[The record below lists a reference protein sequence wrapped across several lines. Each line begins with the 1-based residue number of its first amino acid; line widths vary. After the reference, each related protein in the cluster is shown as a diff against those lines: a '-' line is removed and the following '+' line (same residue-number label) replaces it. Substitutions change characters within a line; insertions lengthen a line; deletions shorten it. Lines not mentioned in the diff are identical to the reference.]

1 MNEWV
6 VYTLIYYRKDFVFP
20 LWKTVFATADKNK
33 MQQLKKTLV
42 NILAS
47 TAKIIWKSHIVREF
61 LLPPLRDIKKHV
73 LYLNIESCN
82 EQCIGQSLTAASH
95 SARSLQRYIS
105 SNSLHLFAPAPVLWA
120 SAWNTIA
127 WPWLHV
133 LTPSALEHSYFTVAT
148 KQICGCFLYH
158 CERKLHSLTRSPSV
172 PGFPNSSQFH
182 PFCSQVFLPSIPHH
196 SSVTHY
202 HCWAVKIWICL
213 SVSS

>member
-1 MNEWV
+1 M
-6 VYTLIYYRKDFVFP
+6 
-20 LWKTVFATADKNK
+20 
-33 MQQLKKTLV
+33 

-47 TAKIIWKSHIVREF
+47 IVKIIWKSHIVREF
-61 LLPPLRDIKKHV
+61 LLPLLREIKKHV
-73 LYLNIESCN
+73 LCLNIESCN

-120 SAWNTIA
+120 SAWNILA

-133 LTPSALEHSYFTVAT
+133 LTPSATVAT
-148 KQICGCFLYH
+148 KQSCGCFLCH
-158 CERKLHSLTRSPSV
+158 WERKLHSLTRSPSV

-182 PFCSQVFLPSIPHH
+182 PFCSQVFLPSVPHH
-196 SSVTHY
+196 SLVTHY
-202 HCWAVKIWICL
+202 HCWAVKIWISL